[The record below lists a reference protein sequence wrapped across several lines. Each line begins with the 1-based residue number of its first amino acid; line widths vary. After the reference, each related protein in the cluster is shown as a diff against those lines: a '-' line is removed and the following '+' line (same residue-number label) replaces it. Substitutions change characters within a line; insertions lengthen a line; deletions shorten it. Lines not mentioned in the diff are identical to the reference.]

1 MFFCEICEICK
12 NTYFEEHML
21 TAPSVIRLVSSSQ
34 AINQD
39 KIVHDVINSFNVD
52 FMFPKNKIIM
62 KEPGNC
68 KSLITVSFSIYCH
81 GFPIIQRSGRE
92 LNVIF
97 ENTFMPQTLPSY
109 EGISKTL
116 QQNSNDIL
124 TSEI

>member
-34 AINQD
+34 AINRD

-68 KSLITVSFSIYCH
+68 KNLITLFRYTATVSLLF
-81 GFPIIQRSGRE
+81 RD
-92 LNVIF
+92 
-97 ENTFMPQTLPSY
+97 
-109 EGISKTL
+109 L
-116 QQNSNDIL
+116 QQNLIL
-124 TSEI
+124 FPKTRLCHKHCQIMKVSRKYFSRV